1 MNLGLG
7 TWKEKIKGKDRYE
20 TIENYLIVA
29 IAVGVLILTAGFLLS
44 ILNPK
49 GISAILLMLGSF
61 VSFVSTVVIVIVWV
75 VKELRG

>member
-20 TIENYLIVA
+20 TIENYSIVA

-61 VSFVSTVVIVIVWV
+61 VSFVSTVILVFIWF
-75 VKELRG
+75 VKEFKG

>member
-1 MNLGLG
+1 LNLGLG

-20 TIENYLIVA
+20 TIENYSIVA

-61 VSFVSTVVIVIVWV
+61 VSFVSTVILVFIWF
-75 VKELRG
+75 VKEFKG